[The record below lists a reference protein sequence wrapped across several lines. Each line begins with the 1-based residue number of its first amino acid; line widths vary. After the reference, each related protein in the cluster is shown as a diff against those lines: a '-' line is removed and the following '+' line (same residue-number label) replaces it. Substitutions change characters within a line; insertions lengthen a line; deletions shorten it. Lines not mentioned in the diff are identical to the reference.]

1 MVQYFSLNF
10 VDDGAG
16 LSPPFLNTGPTDR
29 RKELLMIHESVYELR
44 QQMRP
49 LLKIADGQVEVMDLE
64 KLRSDGIDTLV
75 RDAVFGTEPV
85 KHFSRWLIWEL
96 GQSLG
101 ARPASIHEFYLARAK
116 NKWQDRTVPAMN
128 IRFTSYET
136 MRAAIRAAQATQAG
150 AFVFEIARSEM
161 SYTDQPPAE
170 YAACAI
176 AAAIKEGYF
185 HPLFIQGDHF
195 QVKAAKYKSD
205 PEGAIQEVKDL
216 IAEAVPAGFWN
227 IDIDT
232 STLVELEHD
241 DLAKQQFHNYMRS
254 AEITKFVRDLEP
266 DGVTVSLGGEIG
278 EVGHKNSTVEEL
290 DAYVQNYNE
299 VLADLGDYAGL
310 SKISV
315 QTGTSHGGVV
325 LPDGTIAKVAVDFE
339 TLQVLGER
347 ARHYGAGGAVQHGAS
362 TLPRDYFNK
371 FPEVQTLEIHLATGF
386 MNLFLDHAAFPPNLK
401 QRLYSYLDSAH
412 AKERK
417 ANETDAQFYYKTR
430 KNAVGPYK
438 PELWGLAPAVKEA
451 VYSGLEE
458 EFRFFYE
465 KLNVVDTRQ
474 LVDQLVTPVEVHKPM
489 PKSARAGGDDL
500 GLAD

>member
-1 MVQYFSLNF
+1 
-10 VDDGAG
+10 
-16 LSPPFLNTGPTDR
+16 
-29 RKELLMIHESVYELR
+29 MIHESVYELR
-44 QQMRP
+44 QQIKP
-49 LLKIADGQVEVMDLE
+49 YIKVATGQVEVTDLE
-64 KLRSDGIDTLV
+64 KLRSQGIDTLV

-85 KHFSRWLIWEL
+85 KQFSRWLIWEL
-96 GQSLG
+96 GQALG
-101 ARPASIHEFYLARAK
+101 ARPASIHEFYIARAR
-116 NKWQDRTVPAMN
+116 NEWQDRTVPAMN

-136 MRAAIRAAQATQAG
+136 MRAALRAAQATQAG
-150 AFVFEIARSEM
+150 AIIFEIARSEM

-170 YAACAI
+170 YAANAI

-195 QVKAAKYKSD
+195 QVKAATYKSD
-205 PEGAIQEVKDL
+205 PERAIGEVKEL

-241 DLAKQQFHNYMRS
+241 DLDKQQYHNYMRS
-254 AEITKFVRDLEP
+254 AEITKFIRDLEP
-266 DGVTVSLGGEIG
+266 EGVTVSLGGEIG
-278 EVGHKNSTVEEL
+278 EVGHKNSTPEEL
-290 DAYVQNYNE
+290 DAYMQNYNE

-310 SKISV
+310 SKVSV

-325 LPDGTIAKVAVDFE
+325 LPDGTIAEVAVDFE
-339 TLQVLGER
+339 TLRVLGER
-347 ARHYGAGGAVQHGAS
+347 ARHYSAGGAVQHGAS

-386 MNLFLDHAAFPPNLK
+386 MNLFLDHAKFPAGLK
-401 QRLYSYLDSAH
+401 QALYGYLDSAH

-417 ANETDAQFYYKTR
+417 DGETDAQFYYKTR

-438 PELWGLAPAVKEA
+438 PELWALPQEVKSE
-451 VYSGLEE
+451 VYGALEE

-465 KLNVVDTRQ
+465 KLNVVGTRD
-474 LVDQLVTPVEVHKPM
+474 LIDRTVTPVEVHKPM
-489 PKSARAGGDDL
+489 PRSARAGGDDL